1 MRTPLPASHPQP
13 NSPPDG
19 EGVAPLLRLANL
31 RKAFGGI
38 VAVDD
43 VSLDVA
49 PGQVTAVIG
58 PNGAG
63 KTTLFNLVAGVYQ
76 ADQGT
81 IEFDRTPLGRHPA
94 HAMAPIGL
102 VRTFQNIQPFGN
114 MTVLDNV
121 AVGCHTRSRHGF
133 LDAALRLPRARAEER
148 QIFATA
154 RATLERVGLSE
165 RAELPCLS
173 LPAGQQ
179 RLLAI
184 ARALAAKPRLL
195 LLDEPAAG
203 LNRSETAGLADLVR
217 RLVADDRI
225 TVLLVEHDMT
235 LVMALADQI
244 AVLDYGKKI
253 AEGTPAEVR
262 ANPRVIEAYL
272 GGADD
277 AVGARFIAPSSE
289 EGTINRAPTDDG

>member
-1 MRTPLPASHPQP
+1 MQGPAHVREYPYPAKRGYVNPLP
-13 NSPPDG
+13 
-19 EGVAPLLRLANL
+19 EGAGVVPLLRLTNL

-49 PGQVTAVIG
+49 PSQVTAVIG

-63 KTTLFNLVAGVYQ
+63 KTTLFNLVGGVYQ
-76 ADQGT
+76 ADHGT
-81 IEFDRTPLGRHPA
+81 IEFDGTPLGSRPA
-94 HAMAPIGL
+94 HAMAMIGL
-102 VRTFQNIQPFGN
+102 VRTFQNIQLFGN

-133 LDAALRLPRARAEER
+133 VDAALRLPRARAEER

-154 RATLERVGLSE
+154 RAALERVGLGE
-165 RAELPCLS
+165 RADLPCLS

-184 ARALAAKPRLL
+184 ARALAAEPRLL

-203 LNRSETAGLADLVR
+203 LNRTETAGLADLVR
-217 RLVADDRI
+217 RLVADDGI
-225 TVLLVEHDMT
+225 TILLVEHDMT
-235 LVMALADQI
+235 LVMALADRI

-262 ANPRVIEAYL
+262 ANPRVVEAYL

-277 AVGARFIAPSSE
+277 AATV
-289 EGTINRAPTDDG
+289 DG

>member
-1 MRTPLPASHPQP
+1 VTTAIAA
-13 NSPPDG
+13 PPVLSIR
-19 EGVAPLLRLANL
+19 GV

-43 VSLDVA
+43 VSLDVS
-49 PGQVTAVIG
+49 PRRITAVIG

-63 KTTLFNLVAGVYQ
+63 KTTLFNLVAGVYPP
-76 ADQGT
+76 DRGT
-81 IEFDRTPLGRHPA
+81 ITFGETPLHGRAA
-94 HAMAPIGL
+94 HEMAGLGL

-133 LDAALRLPRARAEER
+133 LEAALRLPRARLEER
-148 QIFATA
+148 EIFATA
-154 RATLERVGLSE
+154 RAAIERVGLAE

-184 ARALAAKPRLL
+184 ARALAAGPRLL

-203 LNRSETAGLADLVR
+203 LNPTETDGLADLVR
-217 RLVADDRI
+217 RLVADDGM

-235 LVMALADQI
+235 LVMALADWI
-244 AVLDYGKKI
+244 AVLDHGKKI
-253 AEGTPAEVR
+253 AEGTPADVR
-262 ANPRVIEAYL
+262 ADPRVIEAYL
-272 GGADD
+272 GGA
-277 AVGARFIAPSSE
+277 E
-289 EGTINRAPTDDG
+289 EEPGDEPGSPRR